1 MDYVFYER
9 SWFNDN
15 SRDDGGFT
23 LERRDTDFI
32 DCNNPGNWGASVA
45 EQGGTPGS
53 LNSLNGE
60 FIDDFPPVL
69 LGVRIVDANTLELQF
84 NEQMEASTLLE
95 VGNFMADN
103 GLGNPML
110 GFPSVPD
117 FTAVKLLFGE
127 EIDPAILYTLSYSGL
142 KDCAGNENDGVLRFG
157 VPEPIREGDI
167 KLNEILFNPVSG
179 GSDFVEI
186 VNISDKVL
194 DLQEL
199 LIANVDPDDL
209 SLGPL
214 NNVAEASVLFLPG
227 QIVCLTT
234 DRTAQLEI
242 YLPPDTA
249 NIFQVSSLPSFPD
262 SRGGVLIATAAA
274 VPLDTFLYEDD
285 FHFPTLASFDGV
297 SLERISLAVSAA
309 DPDNWHSASSRV
321 NYASPGYSN
330 SQRRLTADEPESALS
345 LANQTFSPNGDGV
358 DDVLEI
364 NYDLDFIG
372 ANARVNIF
380 DANGVL
386 VRTLRQNT
394 LLDPE
399 PGTFFWD
406 GRTDDNNKARVGMYI
421 VLLEVT
427 NQQTGSKEVFK
438 EVAVLAENF

>member
-1 MDYVFYER
+1 
-9 SWFNDN
+9 
-15 SRDDGGFT
+15 
-23 LERRDTDFI
+23 
-32 DCNNPGNWGASVA
+32 
-45 EQGGTPGS
+45 
-53 LNSLNGE
+53 
-60 FIDDFPPVL
+60 
-69 LGVRIVDANTLELQF
+69 
-84 NEQMEASTLLE
+84 MEASTLLE

-234 DRTAQLEI
+234 DRTTQLEI